1 MDMAI
6 KGHHFS
12 ILASMLAALG
22 AGVFY
27 FGFPG
32 WTPAEERHMMSSFAV
47 MYVLLTY
54 LFLQLVAHIFY
65 GPALRSQMLV
75 DLLSSLLPVIVIL
88 YVLVETSRGYLTI
101 STFQLNAA
109 LLTAYAMTLDL
120 LVDIGLVLW
129 PRQAGQPR

>member
-1 MDMAI
+1 
-6 KGHHFS
+6 
-12 ILASMLAALG
+12 
-22 AGVFY
+22 
-27 FGFPG
+27 
-32 WTPAEERHMMSSFAV
+32 MSSFAV